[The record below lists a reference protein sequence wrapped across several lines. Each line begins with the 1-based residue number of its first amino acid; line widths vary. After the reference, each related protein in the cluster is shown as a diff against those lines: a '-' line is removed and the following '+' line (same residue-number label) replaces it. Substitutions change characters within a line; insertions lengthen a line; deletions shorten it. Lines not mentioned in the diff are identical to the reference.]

1 MKSLFF
7 TVFCLWSATRALSQ
21 DTTVVSTFTFAAQ
34 DNPATAYDSPGRRW
48 FQFPASNNGVQ
59 YQKILMLHTLK
70 CFSNGTA
77 GGLGYP
83 CGEWDYLTYNFLFEH
98 TGQMDSTA
106 LWHPHYLLNN
116 SNFTNAS
123 FSFFPTYAQ
132 QQVNQVSTVYT
143 AINDQVLTLNSG
155 NSNITGPFTNSAS
168 QRTQYLITAAELY
181 NMGMVPGNIGR
192 IQFPMSSFNAL
203 YQNATLSVG
212 LTNLNTLTGFI
223 NEGLTPVYQLNT
235 NASSV
240 NDFVFNQ
247 PFNWDGSNIIL
258 DFYYP
263 SALFS
268 GNNEVQG
275 GSTAPGTAIASLN
288 DRFIRFDWND
298 KVEVP
303 AAAFNN
309 IENEITIAF
318 WLRGDAAIQP
328 ESGTCFEGKNA
339 NNQRVLNAHLPWG
352 NSRVYWDA
360 GYSGGYNRIDKA
372 AVESEFEGNWN
383 HWAFTKNAQTG
394 EMKIFLNGV
403 LWHSGT
409 NLTHTMTDIVQFT
422 IGSACTWSNFY
433 HGDID
438 DFQIF
443 NVALDA
449 TTIQQWMYQL
459 PNVNH
464 PFYDNLQLL
473 YTFDETGGSV
483 IDHSPN
489 NFDGYISGDAQL
501 ILHAPDEIFKNWIT
515 LSERP
520 NLTFFTGDF
529 NLTND
534 TIIQAVNIENTP
546 QYLTQYYIENHQV
559 YAQSGIAVYPQLY
572 SYTTDSNGNVIDSTL
587 NSLSPFDNDT
597 LHYFSAPFDEI
608 NRYELGR
615 YITPY
620 GINLD
625 MGSGWTWVYDVTD
638 FAPLL
643 RDSVELEAGNWQE
656 LLDLKFLFIEGTPSR
671 EVKRIENVWNGNW
684 GLAGFD
690 NAVTQKNLPLQTGE
704 EGLKLRTTVTGHGFG
719 SDANNCGEF
728 CYNTHSLKVNGTTQF
743 QWQIMEEC
751 DQNPLYPQ
759 GGTWIYARAG
769 WCPGKEGRTQ
779 QFELTPFI
787 QNNQVQVD
795 YDITYDPYG
804 NYVTESQAIFYGP
817 QLMQV
822 DPALDWILAPNED
835 NMQSRWNP
843 VCNEAR
849 IVIHNKGAQPLTTL
863 EIQYGLPGNMET
875 YQWSGNLLFDQKEE
889 VYLPVSN
896 VNFWNTTPAN
906 RNQFDIVLVHPNDQ
920 NTTNNTGHSYFH
932 APPVYTY
939 APATDNNKII
949 IYLKTNLAN
958 TETTYKLYDINDNVV
973 YERSVFP
980 QTNFVY
986 KDTVT
991 LNAGCYK
998 FHLFDSDGDGQNFFA
1013 NNDGNGYCKFDR
1025 VSGADFIQFERDFGQ
1040 DIVHYFRFETGIV
1053 SVQENL
1059 EEGAFMSIFPNPVN
1073 DHLNIRIHGMEGKNQ
1088 LMIYDPTGKLV
1099 AQMDRVFFQKEDKYQ
1114 WSHALASGMY
1124 SLVVKNDNKIVTEH
1138 FIVP

>member
-1 MKSLFF
+1 MS
-7 TVFCLWSATRALSQ
+7 LSQ
-21 DTTVVSTFTFAAQ
+21 DTTVIQTFTFEAQ

-48 FQFPASNNGVQ
+48 FQFPPSNNGIQ
-59 YQKILMLHTLK
+59 YQKILMLHKLK

-77 GGLGYP
+77 GGLGFP
-83 CGEWDYLTYNFLFEH
+83 CGEWDYLTYNYLFEH
-98 TGQMDSTA
+98 TGLLDSIA
-106 LWHPHYLLNN
+106 LSHPHYLLNN
-116 SNFTNAS
+116 TNFTEAS
-123 FSFFPTYAQ
+123 FSFFPTYQQ
-132 QQVNQVSTVYT
+132 QQVHQISSNYI
-143 AINDQVLTLNSG
+143 ANNDQLLNLG
-155 NSNITGPFTNSAS
+155 LSNNPITGPLTNSSS
-168 QRTQYLITAAELY
+168 QRTQYLITASELTS
-181 NMGMVPGNIGR
+181 MGLVPGNIGR
-192 IQFPMSSFNAL
+192 IQFPMSQYNAL
-203 YQNATLSVG
+203 YQNATLSLG
-212 LTNLNTLTGFI
+212 LTSQNTLSSFI
-223 NEGLTPVYQLNT
+223 NNGLTPVYLLNT
-235 NASSV
+235 ASNAV
-240 NDFVFNQ
+240 NDFIFSA
-247 PFNWDGSNIIL
+247 PFFWDGSNLII

-263 SALFS
+263 SALFT
-268 GNNEVQG
+268 GNNIVLGDQ
-275 GSTAPGTAIASLN
+275 APTNTAIASQN

-303 AAAFNN
+303 AAAFDS

-318 WLRGDAAIQP
+318 WLRGDAALQP
-328 ESGTCFEGKNA
+328 ESGTCFEGRNA

-360 GYSGGYNRIDKA
+360 GYNGGYNRIDKA
-372 AVESEFEGNWN
+372 AVESEYEGNWN
-383 HWAFTKNAQTG
+383 HWAFTKNAATG
-394 EMKIFLNGV
+394 EMKIFLNGS

-409 NLTHTMTDIVQFT
+409 NLTNTMTDIVQFT

-443 NVALDA
+443 NTALDA
-449 TTIQQWMYQL
+449 NTIQQWMYQL
-459 PNVNH
+459 PNSNH
-464 PFYDNLQLL
+464 PFYDRLQLL
-473 YTFDETGGSV
+473 YTFDETGGSI
-483 IDHSPN
+483 IDHSP
-489 NFDGYISGDAQL
+489 FHHDGFISGDAQL
-501 ILHAPDEIFKNWIT
+501 LLHAPSEIFKNYIA
-515 LSERP
+515 LQERP
-520 NLTFFTGDF
+520 AFTFFTGDF
-529 NLTND
+529 TLLSDTVVN
-534 TIIQAVNIENTP
+534 TIITENTP
-546 QYLTQYYIENHQV
+546 QYLTQYFIENHQV
-559 YAQSGIAVYPQLY
+559 YIESAMAVYPQLY
-572 SYTTDSNGNVIDSTL
+572 SYTTDINGEITDSTL
-587 NSLSPFDNDT
+587 NTLESLTNDT

-608 NRYELGR
+608 NRYEIGR

-625 MGSGWTWVYDVTD
+625 LGDGWTWVFDVTD

-643 RDSVELEAGNWQE
+643 RDSVQLEAGNWQE

-690 NAVTQKNLPLQTGE
+690 NNVTQKTLQMQPGE
-704 EGLKLRTTVTGHGFG
+704 AGVKLRATVTGHGFG

-728 CYNTHSLKVNGTTQF
+728 CYNTHSLKVNGNPQF
-743 QWQIMEEC
+743 QWEIMEEC

-779 QFELTPFI
+779 QFELTPFL

-817 QLMQV
+817 HLLQI
-822 DPALDWILAPNED
+822 DPALDWIMAPNED

-843 VCNEAR
+843 VCDEAR
-849 IVIHNKGAQPLTTL
+849 IVIHNKGQQTLTSL
-863 EIQYGLPGNMET
+863 EIQYGLPGNMESF
-875 YQWSGNLLFDQKEE
+875 QWTGNLAFDEKEE
-889 VYLPVSN
+889 VYLPVTN
-896 VNFWNTTPAN
+896 NNFWNTAPAN
-906 RNQFDIVLVHPNDQ
+906 RNQFDVLLIHPNDQ
-920 NTTNNTGHSYFH
+920 NTTNNAGHSYFH
-932 APPVYTY
+932 APPIYTY
-939 APATDNNKII
+939 APAADNNKII

-973 YERSVFP
+973 YQRTVFP

-998 FHLFDSDGDGQNFFA
+998 FHLLDSDGDGQNFFA

-1040 DIVHYFRFETGIV
+1040 DIVHYFRFETNIV
-1053 SVQENL
+1053 SVQETLNS
-1059 EEGAFMSIFPNPVN
+1059 AASVTVYPNPVHDELRLRVN
-1073 DHLNIRIHGMEGKNQ
+1073 GLAGKNTV
-1088 LMIYDPTGKLV
+1088 LVYDMTGHLV
-1099 AQMDRVFFQKEDKYQ
+1099 HIEPNVSFQKEDQ
-1114 WSHALASGMY
+1114 WRWHHALSSGMY
-1124 SLVVKNDNKIVTEH
+1124 SVVIQNNQQIVAQH